1 MILGVGNEL
10 TEGRTQDV
18 HARYLGG
25 FFREL
30 QMVVR
35 RVDLIPDEYDDY
47 VRELRRAV
55 VDAEVVVTT
64 GGLGPTSDDLTREV
78 IAEVSGRA
86 LEYHEELWERL
97 KARFPRRRISET
109 NKKQVMIPA
118 GFRIFANAN
127 GTAPGF
133 AGRVSREGAGRGSE
147 QAGGETLLVAL
158 PGPPGELLP
167 MVEEQLRPLL
177 AETFAVVPEEV
188 LHGTALMVPES
199 ELEEALQR
207 HRRAGVT
214 WGTRTEL
221 YRISFNLRGGSG
233 EDRNAVLS
241 AIQKDLGESHI
252 RPGHTSAP
260 ELVLDAARARDS
272 VIVTAESCTGGLIS
286 KLLTDVPGSSDV
298 LWGGIVAYSN
308 QAKRRILGVPDDV
321 IEKHGAVSEEVAV
334 AMARGALEVS
344 DGRATLAIAVTG
356 VAGPGGGTEEKPV
369 GTVWC
374 AVAMREGEARA
385 RLLNLP
391 ASRDRVRRWSAIAA
405 LLMAYEAVKDR
416 AAAA

>member
-1 MILGVGNEL
+1 VVILGVGNEL

-30 QMVVR
+30 QMGVR
-35 RVDLIPDEYDDY
+35 RVSLIPDEYDDY
-47 VRELRRAV
+47 VRELQRAV
-55 VDAEVVVTT
+55 VEAEVVVTT

-78 IAEVSGRA
+78 IAEVSGRV
-86 LEYHEELWERL
+86 LEYHEDLWERL

-118 GFRIFANAN
+118 GFRVFENAN

-133 AGRVSREGAGRGSE
+133 AGCLPRKHEGGASA
-147 QAGGETLLVAL
+147 QAGGETLIVAL

-207 HRRAGVT
+207 HRRSGVT

-233 EDRNAVLS
+233 EDRSAAFR
-241 AIQKDLGESHI
+241 AIQEDLGEAHI
-252 RPGHTSAP
+252 RPGHTSAA
-260 ELVLDAARARDS
+260 ELVLEAARARAA
-272 VIVTAESCTGGLIS
+272 VIVAAESCTGGLIS
-286 KLLTDVPGSSDV
+286 KLLTDVPGSSEV
-298 LWGGIVAYSN
+298 LWGVIVAYSN
-308 QAKRRILGVPDDV
+308 QAKGRILGVPDEL
-321 IEKHGAVSEEVAV
+321 IEKHGAVSKEVAV
-334 AMARGALEVS
+334 AMARGALEAS
-344 DGRATLAIAVTG
+344 NGKANLAIAVTG

-374 AVAMREGEARA
+374 AVAMEEGETRA
-385 RLLNLP
+385 SLLNLP

-405 LLMAYEAVKDR
+405 LLMAYEAMRDR
-416 AAAA
+416 AG

>member
-1 MILGVGNEL
+1 MVILGVGNEL

-35 RVDLIPDEYDDY
+35 RVSLIPDEYDDY

-55 VDAEVVVTT
+55 VEAEVVVTT

-78 IAEVSGRA
+78 IAEVSGRP

-118 GFRIFANAN
+118 GFRVFENAN

-199 ELEEALQR
+199 ELEETLQR
-207 HRRAGVT
+207 HRRSGVT

-233 EDRNAVLS
+233 DDRDAAFR
-241 AIQKDLGESHI
+241 AIQEDLGEAHI
-252 RPGHTSAP
+252 RPGHTSAS
-260 ELVLDAARARDS
+260 ELVLEAARARAS

-286 KLLTDVPGSSDV
+286 KLLTDEPGSSEV

-308 QAKRRILGVPDDV
+308 QAKRRILGVPDEL
-321 IEKHGAVSEEVAV
+321 IEKHGAVSEEVAR
-334 AMARGALEVS
+334 AMSRGALEVS
-344 DGRATLAIAVTG
+344 NGKANLAVAVTG

-374 AVAMREGEARA
+374 AVAMEEGETRA

-405 LLMAYEAVKDR
+405 LLMAYEAMRDR
-416 AAAA
+416 VG